1 MQNWIHGPLVWH
13 HLNIQSFSKSSP
25 APTPAPRRSVCRC
38 GRLSADQPE
47 KCLIS
52 TFSFSSHSHGRP
64 PLKRSAL
71 TLEDLL
77 GGEHNAVHIT
87 ANARKRVAKSIP
99 RCTRTKVNAG
109 LTTSEA
115 QLQVGLCSKWPVAVC
130 TRERK
135 KKKSSQRSPSNVCWW
150 SSIGAG
156 VGLRGITVP
165 WSLKLQ
171 LSGWIFFLTKLYTTL
186 GWSWIVRSLL
196 RPPSLFRHRF
206 SSIHSWN
213 LDPQRPSAV
222 SLSLKWRNATAA
234 AGGARDT
241 HAVNSSTEQRFI
253 HAFSKL
259 VTCKQWTRNSI
270 RCWLHLENGRWR
282 ERRAEIPGTS
292 QPNKGYTFL

>member
-25 APTPAPRRSVCRC
+25 APTPALCRSVCRC

-135 KKKSSQRSPSNVCWW
+135 KKNPPSVHRATSVGEARSVQEWDYEEKSSP
-150 SSIGAG
+150 
-156 VGLRGITVP
+156 GL
-165 WSLKLQ
+165 
-171 LSGWIFFLTKLYTTL
+171 
-186 GWSWIVRSLL
+186 
-196 RPPSLFRHRF
+196 
-206 SSIHSWN
+206 
-213 LDPQRPSAV
+213 
-222 SLSLKWRNATAA
+222 
-234 AGGARDT
+234 
-241 HAVNSSTEQRFI
+241 
-253 HAFSKL
+253 
-259 VTCKQWTRNSI
+259 
-270 RCWLHLENGRWR
+270 
-282 ERRAEIPGTS
+282 
-292 QPNKGYTFL
+292 